1 MQTLRVGS
9 RGLEVIHL
17 QRLLTREGYPVNP
30 DGVFGPMTE
39 TAVRNFQRSQHLV
52 DDGIVGPIT
61 WRALG
66 DGGVIPPPF
75 QPLSGYQRMELFG
88 RFTWTPN
95 PAHAPGQEIA
105 VGGTWV
111 EDNIVA
117 AVIPQLAGVPWYSR
131 GGKKCTGVLRMHRK
145 AAPIFQRWFSMIEEA
160 NKLSLVLTIDGLY
173 CARYIRG
180 SKTSISNHAYGTAID
195 INAAWNGFGD
205 TPAPLGTEGSVYGL
219 VEYAHKAG
227 LYWGGNF
234 TRRDGMHFEVA
245 RL

>member
-1 MQTLRVGS
+1 MQTLRNGS

-17 QRLLTREGYPVNP
+17 QRLLTREGYPLTP
-30 DGVFGPMTE
+30 DGVFGPMTDK
-39 TAVRNFQRSQHLV
+39 AVQVFQLSQGLV
-52 DDGIVGPIT
+52 NDGVVGPLT

-66 DGGVIPPPF
+66 DGAHVPPPF
-75 QPLSGYQRMELFG
+75 APLSGYQRMEMFG
-88 RFTWTPN
+88 KFTWTPH
-95 PAHAPGQEIA
+95 PAHVAGQEIA

-131 GGKKCTGVLRMHRK
+131 GGKKCTGVLRMHRL
-145 AAPIFQRWFSMIEEA
+145 AVPVFQRWLAAIEDA
-160 NKLSLVLTIDGLY
+160 DKLSLVLTIDGLY

-195 INAAWNGFGD
+195 INAGWNGFGD
-205 TPAPLGTEGSVYGL
+205 TPAPAGTEGSVYEL
-219 VEYAHKAG
+219 VELAHKAG